1 MPPLSADD
9 LYQAFDRV
17 RENEGCAGADGITI
31 HAFAQRLHRHIP
43 YLLLRV
49 QQDRY
54 RPYPLLKIVVE
65 KRPGAPEPGVRT
77 LFVPAV
83 RDRVR
88 QTAAARRL
96 SRSFEEEFLECSYGY
111 RPGRSVD
118 RAIARI
124 RKCREL
130 GDTFVADADIA
141 TFFERVD
148 QDLLLMFLL
157 RLWVHCQSWDGAHVR
172 PVRRG
177 IPQYYAAV
185 RLPIAVRVGL
195 IAHRLLPPFRPSP
208 AAENHR
214 VSVLACPEGPQF
226 PCMPG
231 VYASAVPAT
240 HERRNS
246 RHRVAFRF
254 A

>member
-1 MPPLSADD
+1 MPPLSPDD
-9 LYQAFDRV
+9 LYQAWERV

-31 HAFAQRLHRHIP
+31 HAFAQRFHRHIP
-43 YLLLRV
+43 DLLLRV

-65 KRPGAPEPGVRT
+65 KSPGAPEPCVRT
-77 LFVPAV
+77 LLVPAV
-83 RDRVR
+83 RDL

-124 RKCREL
+124 RRCREL
-130 GDTFVADADIA
+130 GHTLVADADID
-141 TFFERVD
+141 TFFDRVD
-148 QDLLLMFLL
+148 QDLLLLSLL

-214 VSVLACPEGPQF
+214 VLSSRVPRGP
-226 PCMPG
+226 PVSMHAWG
-231 VYASAVPAT
+231 L
-240 HERRNS
+240 RLR
-246 RHRVAFRF
+246 
-254 A
+254 